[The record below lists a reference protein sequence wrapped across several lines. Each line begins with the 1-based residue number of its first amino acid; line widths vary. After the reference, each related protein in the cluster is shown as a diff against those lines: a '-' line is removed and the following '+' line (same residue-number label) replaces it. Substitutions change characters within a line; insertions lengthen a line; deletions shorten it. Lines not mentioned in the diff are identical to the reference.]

1 MKVIEFFKRPRNLY
15 LSIVVMIIV
24 VFGLSSVT
32 FSYYIED
39 SSDGSQIMKVK
50 TIDTVILT
58 DDLES
63 DTILLFPNEVKE
75 ISIEVISNNDY
86 PNDFKLYYEGENIK
100 ITSDK
105 EVKTTINAQETLSY
119 KLTITN
125 LSDEDNSTKLGI
137 KNGYI
142 GSNIEVQGIEIK

>member
-86 PNDFKLYYEGENIK
+86 PNDFKLYYEGENIE